1 MLERKFLVFILFLA
15 TLSSQAQRGNK
26 FMFVFLTPSNSMEN
40 TAVQEIEN
48 EHLRNISRLAD
59 QGYLVNAGPFEGG
72 GEILIFNTS
81 SREETEKLLQKDPAI
96 EKGLYKMEIL
106 NWSLRFGGICDP
118 LVPYE
123 MKTYSFIRFIPINQ
137 IASFKTSVDLK
148 MKTEHQ
154 KHLERLMLTGE
165 VVVEGEFSGN
175 EGGIMVYNENMLN
188 SLVKEDPSVLN
199 GYMRI
204 EERII
209 WLNKGSFCDK

>member
-1 MLERKFLVFILFLA
+1 
-15 TLSSQAQRGNK
+15 
-26 FMFVFLTPSNSMEN
+26 
-40 TAVQEIEN
+40 
-48 EHLRNISRLAD
+48 
-59 QGYLVNAGPFEGG
+59 
-72 GEILIFNTS
+72 
-81 SREETEKLLQKDPAI
+81 
-96 EKGLYKMEIL
+96 
-106 NWSLRFGGICDP
+106 
-118 LVPYE
+118 

>member
-1 MLERKFLVFILFLA
+1 
-15 TLSSQAQRGNK
+15 
-26 FMFVFLTPSNSMEN
+26 MEN

-175 EGGIMVYNENMLN
+175 EGGIMVYRENMLN

-199 GYMRI
+199 GYMRV